1 MVLLVIQL
9 LGAQTSNDNQ
19 LVVQQTDVV
28 FLTVKPENVLDVL
41 YNIRS
46 HICRRHLLLS
56 TAMGVSIQDIEK
68 VRFQCCFAVFVTG
81 NTVKYLEI

>member
-1 MVLLVIQL
+1 LWKSAVNVVSLLIQL

-28 FLTVKPENVLDVL
+28 FLTVKPENVPDVL
-41 YNIRS
+41 CNIRP

-56 TAMGVSIQDIEK
+56 TAMGVTIQDIEK
-68 VRFQCCFAVFVTG
+68 VRFQSC
-81 NTVKYLEI
+81 